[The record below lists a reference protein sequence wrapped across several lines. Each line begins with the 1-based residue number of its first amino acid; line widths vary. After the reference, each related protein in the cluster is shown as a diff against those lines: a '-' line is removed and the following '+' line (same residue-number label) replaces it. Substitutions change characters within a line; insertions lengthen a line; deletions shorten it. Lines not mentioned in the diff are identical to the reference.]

1 MGKNI
6 TMINKRCVKR
16 CTVAATP
23 SITRALLLALAAAVA
38 LMLHVHI
45 SGATY
50 SCCSEERR
58 GAVCTLA
65 GNGAA
70 DSIDSP
76 NASTAAFNWPIAVA
90 LYPPNIIVSASVE
103 HRLRIIHHN
112 GSVGTLAGSTNGY
125 IDSDEPLN
133 ARFWSPSGVCADSEG
148 NLLLCDSANHRIRT
162 ILRNGSVRTLAGSGG
177 TGPGSGGYA
186 DSADP
191 LKAQFFFPA
200 GIASILENGQR
211 LIIIGGNY
219 DHRVRVI
226 YANRSV
232 STLAGSETVGLMKC
246 DFKDSA
252 DSSLTRFC
260 HPVGVAQDHSG
271 NIIVTGYYS
280 GRIRKVWRDGSQSGV
295 TTIAGK
301 GPVGT
306 SGGSSIDSDNPSEA
320 SFFMPVGLAVD
331 GAGNI
336 LVSAA
341 CEHRVRVILVNGS
354 VRTLA
359 GSGPSTG
366 LSTATA
372 GGFIDN
378 VPLLQA
384 RFNQPHFLAI
394 DRHGSVILAD
404 YNSYRVRMLCI
415 SQPVTIANS
424 GSLSR
429 TPALKAVDSATL
441 SSTVMPTS
449 SLVASHSP
457 SIGAASTL
465 AATKTRAAADTT
477 SLSHTA
483 TPTVRGP
490 VPDPPVLEA
499 QKGVTLGTTS
509 AALVAATATGG
520 GVELQGAI
528 VLGMMD
534 CSSAYVRKVSD
545 GSSRF
550 VTLLYDQSAA
560 MRVLGNLL
568 VAVAALLVHC
578 VAVVAVRLHGG
589 CSTIGEAA
597 AKCRFPGLSHRIFVL
612 CFQGLLLE
620 SLRGVVRH
628 SDDAFALGVSV
639 CGLVV
644 CVCVPALVAVQCA
657 SASRE
662 VAYSPYIVA
671 LTKYPR
677 WLRGLLLPRGWWSRK
692 DDAARRWGSL
702 FFFTAGPSRST
713 LFCLLPYVR
722 PAAMS
727 VAAVVTEVPCTGRM
741 VFLGCVHAFLV
752 AGVLCL
758 RPHRVGLA
766 GCGSATM
773 DVLVVCMIAMTL
785 APESEATSRGISWLV
800 SAMGIVS
807 VVLVVLQAALYVLER
822 RWVRHEESASAAH
835 GALNVPLQD
844 VGVQDK
850 GGTVSRP
857 SCNPFEDNMSM
868 LSPRI

>member
-1 MGKNI
+1 M
-6 TMINKRCVKR
+6 
-16 CTVAATP
+16 
-23 SITRALLLALAAAVA
+23 
-38 LMLHVHI
+38 
-45 SGATY
+45 
-50 SCCSEERR
+50 
-58 GAVCTLA
+58 
-65 GNGAA
+65 
-70 DSIDSP
+70 
-76 NASTAAFNWPIAVA
+76 
-90 LYPPNIIVSASVE
+90 SASVE

-112 GSVGTLAGSTNGY
+112 GSVSTLAGGGPSGENAGSY
-125 IDSDEPLN
+125 VDSDDPLA
-133 ARFWSPSGVCADSEG
+133 ARFWGPCGVCTDGEG
-148 NLLLCDSANHRIRT
+148 TLLLSDNFNHRIRT
-162 ILRNGSVRTLAGSGG
+162 ILRNGSVRTLAGSGNSG
-177 TGPGSGGYA
+177 RDCGSYA
-186 DSADP
+186 DNADP

-200 GIASILENGQR
+200 GIASFDENGQR
-211 LIIIGGNY
+211 LIIIAGNC

-232 STLAGSETVGLMKC
+232 STLAGSGGIGHLNC
-246 DFKDSA
+246 DFMDSIDPLA
-252 DSSLTRFC
+252 ARFC
-260 HPVGVAQDHSG
+260 HPLGVAQDHSG

-280 GRIRKVWRDGSQSGV
+280 GRIHKVWRDGSRSGV

-306 SGGSSIDSDNPSEA
+306 SGGSSIDSDNPAEA
-320 SFFMPVGLAVD
+320 SIFAPAGLAVD
-331 GAGNI
+331 GAGNV

-341 CEHRVRVILVNGS
+341 YEHRVRIILVNGS
-354 VRTLA
+354 VQTLA

-366 LSTATA
+366 LSITTA
-372 GGFIDN
+372 GAFIDN
-378 VPLLQA
+378 VSLLQA
-384 RFNQPHFLAI
+384 RFNSPRFLAM
-394 DRHGSVILAD
+394 DREGNAILAD
-404 YNSYRVRMLCI
+404 YNNHRVRMLCI
-415 SQPVTIANS
+415 NQQVTMTYS
-424 GSLSR
+424 GSVSR
-429 TPALKAVDSATL
+429 TLALKAVDSATL
-441 SSTVMPTS
+441 SLAVTPTS
-449 SLVASHSP
+449 SLMDSHSH
-457 SIGAASTL
+457 SIRTASTL
-465 AATKTRAAADTT
+465 TATKTRAAADTP
-477 SLSHTA
+477 SLSRTA

-528 VLGMMD
+528 VLGTMD

-568 VAVAALLVHC
+568 VAVTALLVHC
-578 VAVVAVRLHGG
+578 VAVMAVRLHGG

-620 SLRGVVRH
+620 SLRGAVRH
-628 SDDAFALGVSV
+628 SDDTPVLGVSV

-644 CVCVPALVAVQCA
+644 CVCMPALVAVRCA

-662 VAYSPYIVA
+662 VAYSPYVVA

-677 WLRGLLLPRGWWSRK
+677 WLRGLLLPRGWWSRR

-741 VFLGCVHAFLV
+741 VFLGCVHALLV
-752 AGVLCL
+752 AGVLFL

-785 APESEATSRGISWLV
+785 APESEATSRGIPWLV

-844 VGVQDK
+844 VGGRDR
-850 GGTVSRP
+850 GSTVP
-857 SCNPFEDNMSM
+857 GLSCNPLEDNMPM
-868 LSPRI
+868 LNANV

>member
-1 MGKNI
+1 M
-6 TMINKRCVKR
+6 
-16 CTVAATP
+16 
-23 SITRALLLALAAAVA
+23 
-38 LMLHVHI
+38 
-45 SGATY
+45 
-50 SCCSEERR
+50 
-58 GAVCTLA
+58 
-65 GNGAA
+65 
-70 DSIDSP
+70 
-76 NASTAAFNWPIAVA
+76 
-90 LYPPNIIVSASVE
+90 
-103 HRLRIIHHN
+103 
-112 GSVGTLAGSTNGY
+112 
-125 IDSDEPLN
+125 
-133 ARFWSPSGVCADSEG
+133 
-148 NLLLCDSANHRIRT
+148 
-162 ILRNGSVRTLAGSGG
+162 
-177 TGPGSGGYA
+177 
-186 DSADP
+186 
-191 LKAQFFFPA
+191 Q
-200 GIASILENGQR
+200 
-211 LIIIGGNY
+211 
-219 DHRVRVI
+219 
-226 YANRSV
+226 
-232 STLAGSETVGLMKC
+232 
-246 DFKDSA
+246 
-252 DSSLTRFC
+252 
-260 HPVGVAQDHSG
+260 
-271 NIIVTGYYS
+271 
-280 GRIRKVWRDGSQSGV
+280 
-295 TTIAGK
+295 GK
-301 GPVGT
+301 GLVGT
-306 SGGSSIDSDNPSEA
+306 SGGSSIDSDNPFEA
-320 SFFMPVGLAVD
+320 SFFTPNGVAID

-336 LVSAA
+336 LVSGAY
-341 CEHRVRVILVNGS
+341 EHRVRIIFVNRS

-359 GSGPSTG
+359 GSGPSTD
-366 LSTATA
+366 LSLTTPGAFLDDA
-372 GGFIDN
+372 
-378 VPLLQA
+378 PLLQA
-384 RFNQPHFLAI
+384 RFNNPHFLAM
-394 DRHGSVILAD
+394 DREGNAILAD
-404 YNSYRVRMLCI
+404 YNSYRVRMLCVG
-415 SQPVTIANS
+415 QPVTITTANS
-424 GSLSR
+424 ASN
-429 TPALKAVDSATL
+429 TIALKALYSNTL
-441 SSTVMPTS
+441 STTVTPTM
-449 SLVASHSP
+449 ASRSP
-457 SIGAASTL
+457 SIGTASTL
-465 AATKTRAAADTT
+465 TATKTRAAADTP
-477 SLSHTA
+477 SLSRTA
-483 TPTVRGP
+483 TPTVPGP

-528 VLGMMD
+528 VLGTMD

-578 VAVVAVRLHGG
+578 VAVMAVRLHGG

-628 SDDAFALGVSV
+628 SDDTSALGVSV

-677 WLRGLLLPRGWWSRK
+677 WLRGLLLPRAWWSRR

-702 FFFTAGPSRST
+702 FFFTSGPSRST
-713 LFCLLPYVR
+713 LFCLLPYIR

-741 VFLGCVHAFLV
+741 VFLGCVHALLV

-785 APESEATSRGISWLV
+785 APESEATSRGIPWLV

-807 VVLVVLQAALYVLER
+807 FVLVVLQGALYVLER

-844 VGVQDK
+844 VGVQDRCSS
-850 GGTVSRP
+850 VPRP
-857 SCNPFEDNMSM
+857 SCNPLEDNMPM
-868 LSPRI
+868 LNANV